1 MPINCLNKQ
10 FFVAQIAP
18 SIFFIIPSKG
28 FYKIK
33 KDTWFPFCIRINA
46 NRDLIFL
53 VGSHKVLVFQ
63 YTCIHSPVGRICIS
77 FNISTFN
84 ISNFVTLYTCKESIT
99 NTKYKHFLIFFLGG
113 GGCDAYALVW
123 NIGALFPGAFIKY
136 LATVAD
142 GWTTW
147 IHMWSKKQVL
157 YIYIFKPKAFFLTLY
172 YFIPLQR

>member
-18 SIFFIIPSKG
+18 SISFIIPSKG

-53 VGSHKVLVFQ
+53 VGSYKVLVFP

-77 FNISTFN
+77 FNVSTFN

-99 NTKYKHFLIFFLGG
+99 NIKYKHFLFFGG
-113 GGCDAYALVW
+113 GGGDAHALVW

-147 IHMWSKKQVL
+147 IHLW
-157 YIYIFKPKAFFLTLY
+157 
-172 YFIPLQR
+172 